1 MTREPEPLAS
11 ASSATTTSWP
21 GESLSR
27 IEVAELSLKDALDL
41 AVLMEEEARDRYES
55 FTRIVGGRYRGD
67 AADMF
72 RTMAANE
79 AKHGEQL
86 AERRRKLFG
95 DAPRRLTRD
104 MLDDLEAP
112 DRGKPR
118 VFMSARQA
126 MEVALSS
133 EEKAHDF
140 FASALSTLRD
150 DGVRQLFDELRR
162 EELRHQ
168 QFVRE
173 ILERLP
179 TGPDVE
185 DDEADEPGS
194 DPGN

>member
-1 MTREPEPLAS
+1 MTTEPMTSGFS
-11 ASSATTTSWP
+11 ASTWP
-21 GESLSR
+21 TQTLWG
-27 IEVAELSLKDALDL
+27 IDVAELSLKDALDL
-41 AVLMEEEARDRYES
+41 AILMEEEARERYES
-55 FTRIVGGRYRGD
+55 FTRIVGGRYQGD

-140 FASALSTLRD
+140 FATALQQLRD

-162 EELRHQ
+162 EELQHQ
-168 QFVRE
+168 KFVRE

-179 TGPDVE
+179 PGPDVE